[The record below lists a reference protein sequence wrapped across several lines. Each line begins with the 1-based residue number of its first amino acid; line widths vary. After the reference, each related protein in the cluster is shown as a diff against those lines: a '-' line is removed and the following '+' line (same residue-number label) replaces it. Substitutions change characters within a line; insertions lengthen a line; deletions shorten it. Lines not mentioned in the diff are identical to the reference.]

1 MADKQNFTVE
11 SREILPL
18 FPTCVWKLQLKP
30 QDAERINDKIKKKLD
45 ELTVD
50 RPRLSSGKMWQTEQR
65 LHSLDEFEELT
76 TLIHETVKGVLDFL
90 QVVYDSFE
98 ITGCWANISA
108 TGARHNAH
116 GHPNNYLSGVYY
128 VQTQKG
134 ANTITFDD
142 PRPQNY
148 IMLPHFRKFTAE
160 NSRSVT
166 LDVQDGTL
174 LVFPA
179 WFLHSVDHNRSE
191 KERISVSF
199 NIMFPSYTETVSAP
213 KWKGNVEV
221 DQKKV

>member
-1 MADKQNFTVE
+1 MIDKKQLAVE

-18 FPTCVWKLQLKP
+18 FPTSVWKLRLKP
-30 QDAERINDKIKKKLD
+30 EDAERVNNSIKKKLN
-45 ELTVD
+45 ELTAGK
-50 RPRLSSGKMWQTEQR
+50 PRLSPGKTWQTEQQ
-65 LHSLDEFEELT
+65 LHRFKEFEELIA
-76 TLIHETVKGVLDFL
+76 LIHGTVKGVLDFL
-90 QVVYDSFE
+90 QVIYDSFE
-98 ITGCWANISA
+98 ITGCWANINA
-108 TGARHNAH
+108 TGARHRAH
-116 GHPNNYLSGVYY
+116 AHPNNYLSGVYY

-148 IMLPHFRKFTAE
+148 IMLPHFKKYTAE

-179 WFLHSVDHNRSE
+179 WFLHSVGRNGSD

-199 NIMFPSYTETVSAP
+199 NIMFPSYTETMSAP
-213 KWKGNVEV
+213 KWQWTIDADPDKA
-221 DQKKV
+221 